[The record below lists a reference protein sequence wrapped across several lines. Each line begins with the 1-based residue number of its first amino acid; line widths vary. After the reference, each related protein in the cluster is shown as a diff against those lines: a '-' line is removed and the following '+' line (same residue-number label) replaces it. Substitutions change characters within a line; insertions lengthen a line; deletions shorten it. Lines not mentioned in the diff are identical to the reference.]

1 MPDHSRRERDPVKN
15 ADYWR
20 GRFAILENS
29 AHKQAD
35 EYLQTLEDIYRETE
49 HTVQRD
55 IESWYQRFA
64 TNNNVTLAEARKML
78 TTGQLEEFKW
88 TAEQYVK
95 AAQQANLSPEW
106 IKKLENASTRFHVS
120 RLEAIILQIQQ
131 QIELLYGNQVDG
143 VDDLLKKLVSNG
155 YTHGAF
161 EIQKGI
167 GLGWDFTAL
176 NQKKLET
183 LLSKPW
189 TTDGRTFR
197 DRCWVNKADLVDT
210 VNKELLQGMLRGDP
224 PAKTITAIQK
234 KFGTARYKARRLV
247 HTETTYFNAV
257 SKIQMYKDLGVDQI
271 EIVETLDS
279 RTCAVCQPLDG
290 TVIPLAQYEP
300 GVTVPPFHPNCRG
313 TTCPHY
319 DDMDGERAA
328 RTADGKVYYVPANM
342 KYADWVQTFVN
353 GGSKA
358 GLTVAKAVDI
368 MKLRETIKAKEQH
381 FSDLKAEYA
390 SLEETNQR
398 YYLSSSDFD
407 DPNEKAEWRKW
418 RKTVDINQV
427 QARMSELR
435 MKDLPLANADLAEAR
450 FQLLKA
456 PGASGYTP
464 VSTLK
469 EAEAYCKSVLGINAD
484 FKGLSIESVNGWNQ
498 GLSDMQE
505 VFPDLVRKRFNF
517 VGESHQRNAI
527 AKQIEFQRQLDWIK
541 QNNVYNWTDAQCEEW
556 AKKKAN
562 SFVRKYLSVGN
573 EMASSWSPRPPFDPC
588 RGICLN
594 RGFYADFESASK
606 SMIRQ
611 VEIKWHPDS
620 CSTVKSVFDHEF
632 GHQLDDWLGV
642 GKQKNIQALFD
653 SRTRDQIK
661 DELSEYAWNNHNS
674 NRYSEMIA
682 EGWSEYCNNPNPRP
696 MAMEIG
702 ETIER
707 LYVEWAKTNF

>member
-1 MPDHSRRERDPVKN
+1 MRN
-15 ADYWR
+15 AEYWR
-20 GRFAILENS
+20 GRFSILEEN
-29 AHKQAD
+29 AHKQSD
-35 EYLQTLEDIYRETE
+35 QYLQNLEDMFMDAQR
-49 HTVQRD
+49 TVQAD
-55 IESWYQRFA
+55 IERWYGRFA
-64 TNNNVTLAEARKML
+64 TNNGISLTEARKLL
-78 TTGQLEEFKW
+78 TTGQLEEFHW
-88 TAEQYVK
+88 TVKQYIK
-95 AAQQANLSPEW
+95 AGQQNNLSAEW
-106 IKKLENASTRFHVS
+106 LKKLENASAKFHVS
-120 RLEAIILQIQQ
+120 RLEAIQLQIQQ
-131 QIELLYGNQVDG
+131 QIELLYGNQLDG
-143 VDDLLKKLVSNG
+143 VDSLLKQIVSDG

-161 EIQKGI
+161 TIQKGL
-167 GLGWDFTAL
+167 GLGWDITAL

-189 TTDGRTFR
+189 TTDGRTFS
-197 DRCWVNKADLVDT
+197 DRIWLKKRELVGT
-210 VNKELLQGMLRGDP
+210 VHKELTQGLLRGDSP
-224 PAKTITAIQK
+224 QKITDAIK
-234 KFGTARYKARRLV
+234 NRFKVSRYQAGRLV
-247 HTETTYFNAV
+247 HTETTYFNAISTKQV
-257 SKIQMYKDLGVDQI
+257 YQDLGVEKI
-271 EIVETLDS
+271 EILETLDS
-279 RTCAVCQPLDG
+279 HTCPLCQPLDG

-319 DDMDGERAA
+319 NDMEGERAA
-328 RTADGKVYYVPANM
+328 RNAEGKVYYVPANM

-368 MKLRETIKAKEQH
+368 MKLRETIKAKEQY
-381 FSDLKAEYA
+381 FSDLKAEYT

-469 EAEAYCKSVLGINAD
+469 EAEAYCKSILGINAD

-606 SMIRQ
+606 SMIHQ
-611 VEIKWHPDS
+611 VEIKWHPDT

>member
-1 MPDHSRRERDPVKN
+1 MRN

-20 GRFAILENS
+20 GRFSILEDS
-29 AHKQAD
+29 AHREAQKTIQD
-35 EYLQTLEDIYRETE
+35 MEELYLDAQRS
-49 HTVQRD
+49 VQKE
-55 IESWYQRFA
+55 IESWYARFA
-64 TNNNVTLAEARKML
+64 VNNQISLTDARKWL
-78 TTGQLEEFKW
+78 TAGQLEEFHW
-88 TAEQYVK
+88 SVEQYIK
-95 AAQQANLSPEW
+95 IGEQAGLDAAWL
-106 IKKLENASTRFHVS
+106 KKLENASARFHIS
-120 RLEAIILQIQQ
+120 RLEAVQTGIQQ
-131 QIELLYGNQVDG
+131 QLELLYGNQVDSL
-143 VDDLLKKLVSNG
+143 DALLKKVVGNG
-155 YTHGAF
+155 YTHTAF
-161 EIQKGI
+161 EVQKGV
-167 GLGWDFTAL
+167 GLGWDITGL
-176 NQKKLET
+176 DQKKLET

-197 DRCWVNKADLVDT
+197 DRCWLNKNDLVGSVSKSLT
-210 VNKELLQGMLRGDP
+210 QGLLRGDS
-224 PAKTITAIQK
+224 PAKITTAIQK
-234 KFGTARYKARRLV
+234 QFGVHRYKAGRLV
-247 HTETTYFNAV
+247 NTETTYFNAV
-257 SKIQMYKDLGVDQI
+257 ATKECYEDLDVEMV
-271 EIVETLDS
+271 EIIETLDS
-279 RTCAVCQPLDG
+279 HTCSICGGLDG
-290 TVIPLAQYEP
+290 TVIPISQYEP

-313 TTCPHY
+313 TTAPAIDPKY
-319 DDMDGERAA
+319 AGERAA
-328 RTADGKVYYVPANM
+328 RNADGDVYYVPANM

-358 GLTVAKAVDI
+358 GLTVTKAVDI

>member
-1 MPDHSRRERDPVKN
+1 MKN

-120 RLEAIILQIQQ
+120 RLEAIQLQIQQ

-342 KYADWVQTFVN
+342 KYTDWKKAFVD
-353 GGSKA
+353 GVKD
-358 GLTVAKAVDI
+358 GLTVATGAGVAKTLRDYNTEFGKKFGKDHYDQIRDRVDACQSPDLQAAWDKYETQIKVAKANHQGGAYCQGNSIYVNIDADGKGRSWSAPYATTFHESGHAI
-368 MKLRETIKAKEQH
+368 DGLAAQLGSPNGQWH
-381 FSDLKAEYA
+381 FSSTYKG
-390 SLEETNQR
+390 
-398 YYLSSSDFD
+398 
-407 DPNEKAEWRKW
+407 
-418 RKTVDINQV
+418 
-427 QARMSELR
+427 
-435 MKDLPLANADLAEAR
+435 
-450 FQLLKA
+450 
-456 PGASGYTP
+456 GA
-464 VSTLK
+464 
-469 EAEAYCKSVLGINAD
+469 
-484 FKGLSIESVNGWNQ
+484 
-498 GLSDMQE
+498 
-505 VFPDLVRKRFNF
+505 FP
-517 VGESHQRNAI
+517 Q
-527 AKQIEFQRQLDWIK
+527 
-541 QNNVYNWTDAQCEEW
+541 T
-556 AKKKAN
+556 
-562 SFVRKYLSVGN
+562 
-573 EMASSWSPRPPFDPC
+573 
-588 RGICLN
+588 
-594 RGFYADFESASK
+594 
-606 SMIRQ
+606 
-611 VEIKWHPDS
+611 
-620 CSTVKSVFDHEF
+620 
-632 GHQLDDWLGV
+632 
-642 GKQKNIQALFD
+642 
-653 SRTRDQIK
+653 IK
-661 DELSEYAWNNHNS
+661 DEVNDWVDRILADMKAHKDDFPYWVQKGWMSQNTADFYIKYGGFKVKKSYAYAAVQAEVKALTPLQYGDLSDILEGATRGKIRCGIGHGGGSYWTTRTYNGIDWGLGTEAFAEMTSATMTSPESLATIKKYLPKSYAM
-674 NRYSEMIA
+674 YEDMLKVIA
-682 EGWSEYCNNPNPRP
+682 NQP
-696 MAMEIG
+696 
-702 ETIER
+702 
-707 LYVEWAKTNF
+707 